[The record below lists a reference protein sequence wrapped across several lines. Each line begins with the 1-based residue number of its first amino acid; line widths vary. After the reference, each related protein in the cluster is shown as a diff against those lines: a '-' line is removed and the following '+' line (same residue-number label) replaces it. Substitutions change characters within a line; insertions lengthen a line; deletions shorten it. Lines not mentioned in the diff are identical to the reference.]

1 MKTLFQIAISAPPPP
16 SPKFLSSSN
25 YLCFS
30 LLSPSELLCS
40 FQFSDQGVLGSSEA
54 AWSISCCIKY
64 FEHAERWSSLLR
76 DGSLNKCKMLKNNNT
91 SHPECSTT
99 SRIRVNIIW
108 GWNVTCVQP
117 KWWIPTFYPLSI
129 SFLFPIGIIFPLAPL
144 PQFYITTYWPFL
156 LHSVDKEEMALEKL
170 LREKKESPFSCVVIL
185 EEFYNA
191 SF

>member
-1 MKTLFQIAISAPPPP
+1 M
-16 SPKFLSSSN
+16 FLILS
-25 YLCFS
+25 YLIRWLYNGEFTAKEERQVQLGKNS
-30 LLSPSELLCS
+30 S
-40 FQFSDQGVLGSSEA
+40 FQNRPSTE
-54 AWSISCCIKY
+54 ISGQALLEI
-64 FEHAERWSSLLR
+64 HWIHSLLR

-129 SFLFPIGIIFPLAPL
+129 KFLFPIGIIFPLALL

-156 LHSVDKEEMALEKL
+156 LQSVDKEEMAPEKL
-170 LREKKESPFSCVVIL
+170 LGGKKSPFSCVVIL